1 MKQTL
6 PDKVVSY
13 FNPVK
18 GLQRKAARE
27 VAESIYNVRGTNAQT
42 RNYRPNYP
50 TNPNLNVSIEL
61 EEAQNRASGLYFEN
75 PIASGIINSMVDG
88 SIGSGLMLQSVVRTL
103 LLSDVQKEKI
113 VQNQRLIEEMWHIW
127 STTPSMCDHYGKQTF
142 GGLQRE
148 AFIDSARN
156 GDVLQRIK
164 IVRVGGLYLPQIQNI
179 SGKSVKS
186 PNFSDNAK
194 IAGGVVL
201 DSNGRETGYRIETA
215 TGGDMQTVNIE
226 VPKFGGQ
233 SRRLMYNLVAVGT
246 VVPGQ
251 VRGRSILTRVAEQI
265 IQIGRYSEA
274 ELVKAILQSYM
285 TIFIETAAEADEL
298 GDGNPIDSLVEASR
312 NTISHVDPAGV
323 QIEEDE
329 VDDQI
334 TLGPGA
340 IWNLRPGQKANLP
353 ESKSPVEQFWQFME
367 ANLKLIGMS
376 VGIPYEV
383 LIKSFNA
390 SYSASQASIQDAA
403 RGWKILTTEFAS
415 KYCQPVYEQFVELL
429 VRQGLLDC
437 PKFDK
442 GLFFQKAWT
451 GAEWYG
457 PVVLNINPMINARA
471 SELLIK
477 NQLSTKTIESR
488 KYGNDFDTDIKVL
501 GEEQRMAEANLGA
514 PAKEEEKDE

>member
-1 MKQTL
+1 
-6 PDKVVSY
+6 
-13 FNPVK
+13 
-18 GLQRKAARE
+18 
-27 VAESIYNVRGTNAQT
+27 
-42 RNYRPNYP
+42 
-50 TNPNLNVSIEL
+50 
-61 EEAQNRASGLYFEN
+61 
-75 PIASGIINSMVDG
+75 
-88 SIGSGLMLQSVVRTL
+88 
-103 LLSDVQKEKI
+103 
-113 VQNQRLIEEMWHIW
+113 
-127 STTPSMCDHYGKQTF
+127 
-142 GGLQRE
+142 
-148 AFIDSARN
+148 
-156 GDVLQRIK
+156 
-164 IVRVGGLYLPQIQNI
+164 
-179 SGKSVKS
+179 
-186 PNFSDNAK
+186 
-194 IAGGVVL
+194 
-201 DSNGRETGYRIETA
+201 
-215 TGGDMQTVNIE
+215 
-226 VPKFGGQ
+226 
-233 SRRLMYNLVAVGT
+233 
-246 VVPGQ
+246 
-251 VRGRSILTRVAEQI
+251 
-265 IQIGRYSEA
+265 
-274 ELVKAILQSYM
+274 
-285 TIFIETAAEADEL
+285 
-298 GDGNPIDSLVEASR
+298 
-312 NTISHVDPAGV
+312 VDPAGV

-403 RGWKILTTEFAS
+403 RGWKILTNEFAS

-457 PVVLNINPMINARA
+457 PVVLNIDPVKNARA